1 MTQFLQLPLQEQ
13 ADAIKVVAE
22 FMDLPAAVLEKD
34 VWKCW
39 VLGHLFKIPS
49 EVSMA
54 FKGGTSLSKVFDA
67 ISRFSEDVDITLHHR
82 DLFKDFDPFLSGT
95 SRSKQDKASEILKAA
110 ALDHV
115 KGVIYPY
122 LREKLSEEFDRPEY
136 SIEIDPENGEK
147 LYLKYPSE
155 LGHYN
160 YFSEQVLLEFGGRNT
175 VEPCTVYSISPYLKI
190 YPNIEAE
197 FPSAEVN
204 VLSPSRTFW
213 EKATLIHSECS
224 RGHFKTGAD
233 RISRH
238 WYDLTKL
245 QEHQIGQESLSQDF
259 GLLEQVVQYKKVF
272 YRSAEAKYDD
282 CLSGKFRLVPVGP
295 MLKDLEV
302 DYKKMIGAR
311 MFWQDPAP
319 FDKIIERLR
328 QLEAQ
333 INEKLSYQ

>member
-22 FMDLPAAVLEKD
+22 HMDLPAAVLEKD
-34 VWKCW
+34 VWICW

-122 LREKLSEEFDRPEY
+122 LREKLAEEFDRPEY

-147 LYLKYPSE
+147 LYLKYP
-155 LGHYN
+155 
-160 YFSEQVLLEFGGRNT
+160 T
-175 VEPCTVYSISPYLKI
+175 
-190 YPNIEAE
+190 
-197 FPSAEVN
+197 
-204 VLSPSRTFW
+204 
-213 EKATLIHSECS
+213 
-224 RGHFKTGAD
+224 
-233 RISRH
+233 
-238 WYDLTKL
+238 
-245 QEHQIGQESLSQDF
+245 
-259 GLLEQVVQYKKVF
+259 
-272 YRSAEAKYDD
+272 
-282 CLSGKFRLVPVGP
+282 
-295 MLKDLEV
+295 
-302 DYKKMIGAR
+302 
-311 MFWQDPAP
+311 
-319 FDKIIERLR
+319 
-328 QLEAQ
+328 
-333 INEKLSYQ
+333 